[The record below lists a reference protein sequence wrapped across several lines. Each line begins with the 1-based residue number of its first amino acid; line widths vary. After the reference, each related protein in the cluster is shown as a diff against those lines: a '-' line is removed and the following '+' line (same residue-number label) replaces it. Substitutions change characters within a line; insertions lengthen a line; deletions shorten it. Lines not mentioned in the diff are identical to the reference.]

1 MARGPKM
8 SAILMIAIFLAVFIG
23 LNIFEFGRAD

>member
-1 MARGPKM
+1 M

-23 LNIFEFGRAD
+23 LNIFEFGRPD